1 MKITNVRVY
10 PTVQGTLRAYAD
22 ITLDNCLSVR
32 ELRLLRINAQ
42 YVLCMPGV
50 KQTDGTFRDLA
61 YPADNRTQ
69 KIIQDA
75 VIAEYE
81 KVIGPKTRSRRRT
94 WLST

>member
-42 YVLCMPGV
+42 YVLCLPGV
-50 KQTDGTFRDLA
+50 KQTDGTFREVT
-61 YPADNRTQ
+61 YPAHDRTLRT
-69 KIIQDA
+69 IQEA
-75 VIAEYE
+75 VIAAYE
-81 KVIGPKTRSRRRT
+81 KIIGSKTRSRRRT
-94 WLST
+94 WRPT